1 MYHFFSKR
9 IVNIGLAYALV
20 SLAMP
25 ANAVTATVV
34 PVEDLSAATPAVQ
47 AKTQKEIQQQNAN
60 AELFVMLES
69 FQQELAQLRGQVEEL
84 SFKLRQ
90 MEQNQKDRYIDL
102 DRRITNLNTQT
113 AEAMAQTTA
122 SSANTQAVAAINTAP
137 VTPAVVEA
145 AKLESDPAQQ
155 QADYKAA
162 FNLIRTKEFEQAI
175 TALLKFVDDYPNG
188 TLTGNAHYWLGEV
201 YMVERDPEAAILQ
214 FSIVINQF
222 PEHRKVP
229 DALYKTGRAWINLGD
244 NIKGQRMLE
253 QVVNAYPESSA
264 ARLARELRQ

>member
-20 SLAMP
+20 FLAMP

-60 AELFVMLES
+60 TELYVMLET

-84 SFKLRQ
+84 TFKLRQ

-122 SSANTQAVAAINTAP
+122 TNGNTQAVVAINPAP
-137 VTPAVVEA
+137 LTPAVV
-145 AKLESDPAQQ
+145 
-155 QADYKAA
+155 
-162 FNLIRTKEFEQAI
+162 
-175 TALLKFVDDYPNG
+175 
-188 TLTGNAHYWLGEV
+188 
-201 YMVERDPEAAILQ
+201 
-214 FSIVINQF
+214 
-222 PEHRKVP
+222 
-229 DALYKTGRAWINLGD
+229 
-244 NIKGQRMLE
+244 
-253 QVVNAYPESSA
+253 
-264 ARLARELRQ
+264 

>member
-84 SFKLRQ
+84 TFKLRQ

-122 SSANTQAVAAINTAP
+122 TNGNTQAVVAINAAP
-137 VTPAVVEA
+137 LTPAVVET
-145 AKLESDPAQQ
+145 AKPASDPAQQ

-162 FNLIRTKEFEQAI
+162 FNLIRTKDFEQAI